1 VAVSLLAAF
10 WWPRLEEGRSAPDHP
25 MWPEE
30 PATPPVAEEAPPAG
44 PRVAIVFDDLGG
56 QIAPVERLL
65 ATGEAL
71 TFSVLPFLAHSQEVA
86 TLAHEAGR
94 EVLLHLPME
103 PQGYPQADPGEG
115 ALFTDLPVGELHQRL
130 ADDLQAVPYID
141 GVNNHMGSRFT
152 EDPEAMAV
160 VMEGLRQAGLF
171 FLDSRTTP
179 HSVGPAA
186 AAEMG
191 VPWAARDV
199 FLDHDRAQ
207 PAVARQIERL
217 ITLAIEHGSAI
228 AIGHPHPETLAALEE
243 ALPGLREAGVTI
255 VPLSE
260 LVLLSEGEM

>member
-1 VAVSLLAAF
+1 
-10 WWPRLEEGRSAPDHP
+10 
-25 MWPEE
+25 MWPDE
-30 PATPPVAEEAPPAG
+30 PPPVAEDMAPAG

-71 TFSVLPFLAHSQEVA
+71 TFSVLPFLRHSEDVA
-86 TLAHEAGR
+86 TRIHEEGR

-115 ALFTDLPVGELHQRL
+115 ALFTDLPSAELGRRL
-130 ADDLQAVPYID
+130 ADDLQAVPYIA

-152 EDPEAMAV
+152 EDPDAMAV

-171 FLDSRTTP
+171 FLDSRTTA
-179 HSVGPAA
+179 HSVGPSV
-186 AAEMG
+186 AAELG

-217 ITLAIEHGSAI
+217 IRVAEEHGSAI
-228 AIGHPHPETLAALEE
+228 AIGHPHAETLAALED
-243 ALPGLREAGVTI
+243 ALPDLRAAGVTI
-255 VPLSE
+255 VPLSD
-260 LVLLSEGEM
+260 LVLFSDGDM